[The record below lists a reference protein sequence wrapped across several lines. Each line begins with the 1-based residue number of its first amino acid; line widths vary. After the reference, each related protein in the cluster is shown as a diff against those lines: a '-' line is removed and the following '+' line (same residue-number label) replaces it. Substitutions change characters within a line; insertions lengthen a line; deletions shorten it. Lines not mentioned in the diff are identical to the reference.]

1 MLNSIVALIASVV
14 VTFVCP
20 AHFLAAVFACSF
32 CAASF
37 AAVAGCVAA
46 TAA

>member
-1 MLNSIVALIASVV
+1 MLHSIVAFIASVV
-14 VTFVCP
+14 VTFICP
-20 AHFLAAVFACSF
+20 AQFLAAVFACSF

-37 AAVAGCVAA
+37 AAVAAYVAA